1 MNYSVCTKYCGSVVE
16 LENFDLLEDA
26 ENFMKRPC
34 TLFYADEM
42 EDGEEDEVIYPDEMW
57 IEKRLGQLPLEEIPF
72 TDMNP
77 EELEP
82 YDMPF

>member
-1 MNYSVCTKYCGSVVE
+1 MTYSVCAKYCGAVVE

-26 ENFMKRPC
+26 ENFMKRPY
-34 TLFYADEM
+34 TLFYADET
-42 EDGEEDEVIYPDEMW
+42 EDGEEDEVIHPAEMW
-57 IEKRLGQLPLEEIPF
+57 IEKRLNKIPWEEIPF
-72 TDMNP
+72 TDLHL